1 MEGCRMRILR
11 GELVRLKVFV
21 RPFAVAKY
29 LRSHEDPKLHLGCG
43 SKVVPGWLNA
53 DKFKSNADIYLNL
66 NARFPFKENTFNSIY
81 SEHTLEHIPT
91 DHVPHVLSE
100 CYRVLKTGG
109 VLRLTIPD
117 LGIYASKYMEG
128 DRTFFEPIIQK
139 YAGKMQ
145 KNRKKYWL
153 VRTPGGAFMS
163 RVVYRFYHHHWMYDF
178 ETLKSCLEEVGFSKI
193 LKQSC
198 RESLK
203 PEVGAMDREDRSFET
218 LYVEAVK

>member
-1 MEGCRMRILR
+1 MSILT
-11 GELVRLKVFV
+11 GELVRLRVFL

-29 LRSHEDPKLHLGCG
+29 LKSARDPKLHLGCG

-66 NARFPFKENTFNSIY
+66 NARLPFRDNAFTAVY

-91 DHVPHVLSE
+91 DHVPHLLAE
-100 CYRVLKTGG
+100 CRRVLKPGG
-109 VLRLTIPD
+109 ILRLTVPD
-117 LGIYASKYMEG
+117 LGIYAAKYVAGE
-128 DRTFFEPIIQK
+128 RAFFEPIIRK
-139 YAGKMQ
+139 YAENMK

-153 VRTPGGAFMS
+153 VRTPGGVFMS
-163 RVVYRFYHHHWMYDF
+163 RVVQRFYHHRWMYDF
-178 ETLKSCLEEVGFSKI
+178 ETLSGCLAEIGFSKV

-198 RESLK
+198 GKSLR
-203 PEVGAMDREDRSFET
+203 PDVGAMDGEHRSFET